1 MRLTV
6 AGVGPGDPDLVT
18 KAAIKAAEQADL
30 ILEPVT
36 REGKASVAGEALKAN
51 LSANKNF
58 MPFIFP
64 MIKDNIKRGAII
76 LEQLN
81 NLKFL
86 WEHANNILLPVIGD
100 SALYATG
107 AYLYD
112 VWQNNFKDIKLELEL
127 IPGISAH
134 SLAASCAKKFLA
146 MGEDILCVI
155 PGTAN
160 IKRIEQALKYAE
172 AAAVYKPSALRDSL
186 KEMVMQTG
194 IWREIV
200 RVDRAGLPDQK
211 IYYGEDALKSPDEY
225 LSLLLLHR

>member
-30 ILEPVT
+30 ILEPVS
-36 REGKASVAGEALKAN
+36 RDGKASVAGEALKAN
-51 LSANKNF
+51 LNPPKDF
-58 MPFIFP
+58 TPFLFP
-64 MIKDNIKRGAII
+64 MIKDNAKRDAII

-81 NLKFL
+81 NLKDL
-86 WEHANNILLPVIGD
+86 WLNANNILLPVIGD

-112 VWQNNFKDIKLELEL
+112 VWRSNFDIKIELEL
-127 IPGISAH
+127 IPGVSAH
-134 SLAASCAKKFLA
+134 SLAASCAKQFLA
-146 MGEDILCVI
+146 MGDDVLCVI

-172 AAAVYKPSALRDSL
+172 AAAVYKPSALKSSL

-211 IYYGEDALKSPDEY
+211 IYYGEDALNSPDEY

>member
-18 KAAIKAAEQADL
+18 RAAIKAAEQADL
-30 ILEPVT
+30 ILEPVS
-36 REGKASVAGEALKAN
+36 RDGKASVAGEALKAN
-51 LSANKNF
+51 LNNPKNF
-58 MPFIFP
+58 TPFLFP
-64 MIKDNIKRGAII
+64 MIKDNVKRDAVI

-81 NLKFL
+81 NLKDL
-86 WEHANNILLPVIGD
+86 WLNANNILLPVIGD

-112 VWQNNFKDIKLELEL
+112 VWRNNFNINIELEL

-146 MGEDILCVI
+146 MGDDILCVI

-172 AAAVYKPSALRDSL
+172 AAAVYKPSALKSSL

>member
-1 MRLTV
+1 MILTV

-18 KAAIKAAEQADL
+18 RAAIKAAEQADL
-30 ILEPVT
+30 ILEPVS
-36 REGKASVAGEALKAN
+36 RDGKASVAGEALKAN
-51 LSANKNF
+51 LNNQKNF
-58 MPFIFP
+58 TPFLFP
-64 MIKDNIKRGAII
+64 MIKDNIKRDAVI

-81 NLKFL
+81 NLKDL
-86 WEHANNILLPVIGD
+86 WLNANNILLPVIGD

-112 VWQNNFKDIKLELEL
+112 VWRNNFNINIELEL

-146 MGEDILCVI
+146 MGDDILCVI

-172 AAAVYKPSALRDSL
+172 AAAVYKPSALKSSL

>member
-1 MRLTV
+1 MILTV
-6 AGVGPGDPDLVT
+6 ACVGPGDPDLVT
-18 KAAIKAAEQADL
+18 RAAIKAAEQADL
-30 ILEPVT
+30 ILEPVS
-36 REGKASVAGEALKAN
+36 RDGKASVAGEALKAN
-51 LSANKNF
+51 LNNQKNF
-58 MPFIFP
+58 TPFLFP
-64 MIKDNIKRGAII
+64 MIKDNVKRDAVI

-81 NLKFL
+81 NLKDL
-86 WEHANNILLPVIGD
+86 WLNANNILLPVIGD

-112 VWQNNFKDIKLELEL
+112 VWRNNFNINIELEL

-146 MGEDILCVI
+146 MGDDILCVI

-172 AAAVYKPSALRDSL
+172 AAAVYKPSALKSSL

>member
-1 MRLTV
+1 MKLTV

-30 ILEPVT
+30 ILEPVS
-36 REGKASVAGEALKAN
+36 RDGKASVAGEALKAN
-51 LSANKNF
+51 LNNQKNF
-58 MPFIFP
+58 TPFLFP
-64 MIKDNIKRGAII
+64 MIKDNIKRDAII

-81 NLKFL
+81 NLKDL
-86 WEHANNILLPVIGD
+86 WLNANNILLPVIGD

-112 VWQNNFKDIKLELEL
+112 VWRNNFNINIELEL

-146 MGEDILCVI
+146 MGDDILCII

-172 AAAVYKPSALRDSL
+172 AAAVYKPSALKSSL

-211 IYYGEDALKSPDEY
+211 IYYGEDALNSPDEY

>member
-18 KAAIKAAEQADL
+18 RAAIKAAEQADL
-30 ILEPVT
+30 ILEPVS
-36 REGKASVAGEALKAN
+36 RDGKASVAGEALKAN
-51 LSANKNF
+51 LNNQKNF
-58 MPFIFP
+58 TPFLFP
-64 MIKDNIKRGAII
+64 MIKDNVKRDAVI

-81 NLKFL
+81 NLKDL
-86 WEHANNILLPVIGD
+86 WLNANNILLPVIGD

-112 VWQNNFKDIKLELEL
+112 VWRNNFNINIELEL

-146 MGEDILCVI
+146 MGDDILCVI

-172 AAAVYKPSALRDSL
+172 AAAVYKPSALKSSL

-211 IYYGEDALKSPDEY
+211 IYYGEDALNSPDGY

>member
-18 KAAIKAAEQADL
+18 RAAIKAAEQADL
-30 ILEPVT
+30 ILEPVS
-36 REGKASVAGEALKAN
+36 RDGKASVAGEALKAN
-51 LSANKNF
+51 LNNQKNF
-58 MPFIFP
+58 TPFLFP
-64 MIKDNIKRGAII
+64 MIKDNIKRDAII

-81 NLKFL
+81 NLKDL
-86 WEHANNILLPVIGD
+86 WLNANNILLPVIGD

-112 VWQNNFKDIKLELEL
+112 VWRNNFNINIELEL

-146 MGEDILCVI
+146 MGDDILCVI

-172 AAAVYKPSALRDSL
+172 AAAVYKPSALKSSL